1 MAKLIGPIGSKM
13 RGKVGQIVAAK
24 TVGGDTAIRS
34 YQPQVKNPNTLRQRT
49 SRLRLATASGVAAMV
64 APAISIGFAKAVA
77 GTKMY
82 ARNMFV
88 RDIINP
94 STNAPI
100 TITNEVAT
108 VDYTKL
114 ALSKKAG
121 IAEVLSM
128 QAPSA
133 VEPSRASVAWS
144 VPTISEDLGEG
155 SLGVVVVYVNPA
167 KNACIIVQ
175 VEATTASADPL
186 LPLNW
191 EGDTV
196 YVYGFMKWI
205 PATGNDIA
213 TSTQPWKYPSP
224 TSACTYAGSAVI
236 Q

>member
-64 APAISIGFAKAVA
+64 SPAIAVGYAKAVA
-77 GTKMY
+77 GMKMY
-82 ARNMFV
+82 ARNLFV

-114 ALSKKAG
+114 ALSKQAG
-121 IAEVLSM
+121 IAEVLAM

-133 VEPSRASVAWS
+133 AEPGRASVNWG

-155 SLGVVVVYVNPA
+155 SLGVVVVYVNPT
-167 KNACIIVQ
+167 KNACVVAQ
-175 VEATTASADPL
+175 VEATTGTADPR
-186 LPLNW
+186 LPNNW

-196 YVYGFMKWI
+196 HVYGFMKWI

-213 TSTQPWKYPSP
+213 TTTQPWKYPSP